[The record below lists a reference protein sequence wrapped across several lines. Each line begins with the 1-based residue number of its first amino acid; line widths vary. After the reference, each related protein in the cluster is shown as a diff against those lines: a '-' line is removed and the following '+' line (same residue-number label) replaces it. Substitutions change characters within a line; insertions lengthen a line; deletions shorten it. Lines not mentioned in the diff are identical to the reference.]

1 MADTADNIALV
12 RNVCLFRA
20 QSPRTSAGRRG
31 RNASVVAHVWA
42 DERSGSLGTLCGR
55 PPACYQARA
64 FEYCAM
70 RAHGTAMIARA
81 TSFDAV
87 AVGGAYP
94 PPCAAR
100 VRRLAIGRIT
110 SNVGHD
116 LFLEGLSDLFAQQQL
131 GGGPGFFDAVLL
143 EAFWFHSARSFHSAL
158 RSPNASWT
166 LSMASALFNAT
177 IARNGCV
184 GGCGEG
190 TALLFSDHRKGR
202 EPIVDKQGRLLAT
215 LPPGGLRCGCHAPFR
230 VGRGPVLLIE
240 CSSHVDRGWRRQQER
255 E

>member
-1 MADTADNIALV
+1 
-12 RNVCLFRA
+12 
-20 QSPRTSAGRRG
+20 
-31 RNASVVAHVWA
+31 
-42 DERSGSLGTLCGR
+42 
-55 PPACYQARA
+55 
-64 FEYCAM
+64 
-70 RAHGTAMIARA
+70 
-81 TSFDAV
+81 
-87 AVGGAYP
+87 
-94 PPCAAR
+94 
-100 VRRLAIGRIT
+100 
-110 SNVGHD
+110 
-116 LFLEGLSDLFAQQQL
+116 
-131 GGGPGFFDAVLL
+131 
-143 EAFWFHSARSFHSAL
+143 
-158 RSPNASWT
+158 
-166 LSMASALFNAT
+166 MASALFNAT